1 MGPLGTPELIFIFF
15 LAMLLFGPKELP
27 RLGKTIGKAMT
38 EFRRAQAE
46 LKTTFDREMKNLEQE
61 TGIRELAETTFN
73 SNTYNYDNQS
83 AWDTSYYDASYHSAP
98 PATTLTNGASATQGA
113 VTAAPQIAPPQIVA
127 AAGSIASG
135 YAEAAPEDYYHQS
148 GSGGSATASH
158 EPAASVVAVHHEP
171 QSAAVSAEKPANG

>member
-83 AWDTSYYDASYHSAP
+83 AWDTS
-98 PATTLTNGASATQGA
+98 
-113 VTAAPQIAPPQIVA
+113 
-127 AAGSIASG
+127 
-135 YAEAAPEDYYHQS
+135 
-148 GSGGSATASH
+148 
-158 EPAASVVAVHHEP
+158 
-171 QSAAVSAEKPANG
+171 